1 MKIMNNRYEHT
12 FFTSARLKEFWQ
24 MVEGLLKFAA
34 PSVLIFVAI
43 SAVGLLLVLVIKSFK
58 KGANSEDDENKDYD
72 IKYYD

>member
-1 MKIMNNRYEHT
+1 MYEIT
-12 FFTSARLKEFWQ
+12 FFNDERMGEFWL

-43 SAVGLLLVLVIKSFK
+43 SGVGMLLMIVIKSFRR
-58 KGANSEDDENKDYD
+58 ASNSEDDDKDFD

>member
-1 MKIMNNRYEHT
+1 MNSYEHT
-12 FFTSARLKEFWQ
+12 FFTSARLKEFWK
-24 MVEGLLKFAA
+24 MVEALLKFAS

-58 KGANSEDDENKDYD
+58 KGADSEDEDDKDYD